1 MRSLLIIFL
10 ATSLSS
16 CATFQPKDIAINI
29 NLLTVDKDMNPIDAY
44 CNLYSASS
52 KLDVLAPKKFTFL
65 TQCSSINILCK
76 SGNLS
81 GQFGIVEN
89 EESTTG
95 QDFIISSSGIGYLF
109 DRAVDTVTPMGSL
122 INIFGDD
129 EECVTE
135 RDITVVLE

>member
-1 MRSLLIIFL
+1 MRSFLIIFL

-81 GQFGIVEN
+81 GQFGIVEI

-95 QDFIISSSGIGYLF
+95 QDFIINSGIGYLF

-122 INIFGDD
+122 INILGDD

>member
-95 QDFIISSSGIGYLF
+95 QDFIISSGIGYLF

>member
-1 MRSLLIIFL
+1 MRRLLIIFL
-10 ATSLSS
+10 VISLSS

-44 CNLYSASS
+44 CNLYSTSS

-95 QDFIISSSGIGYLF
+95 QDFIISSGIGYLF

-122 INIFGDD
+122 INIFGGD

>member
-81 GQFGIVEN
+81 GQFGIVEI

-95 QDFIISSSGIGYLF
+95 QDFIINSGIGYLF
-109 DRAVDTVTPMGSL
+109 DRAVDTVTPLGSL
-122 INIFGDD
+122 INILGDD
-129 EECVTE
+129 EDCVTE

>member
-81 GQFGIVEN
+81 GQFGIVEI

-95 QDFIISSSGIGYLF
+95 QDFIINSGIGYLF
-109 DRAVDTVTPMGSL
+109 DRAVDTVTPLGSL
-122 INIFGDD
+122 INILGDD

>member
-1 MRSLLIIFL
+1 LRSLLIIFL

-95 QDFIISSSGIGYLF
+95 QDFIISSGIGYLF

>member
-1 MRSLLIIFL
+1 LRSFLIIFL

-81 GQFGIVEN
+81 GQFGIVEI

-95 QDFIISSSGIGYLF
+95 QDFIINSGIGYLF

-122 INIFGDD
+122 INILGDD

>member
-81 GQFGIVEN
+81 GQFGIVEI

-95 QDFIISSSGIGYLF
+95 QDFIINSGIGYLF

-122 INIFGDD
+122 INILGDD

>member
-65 TQCSSINILCK
+65 TSSDL
-76 SGNLS
+76 GAHFT
-81 GQFGIVEN
+81 QAF
-89 EESTTG
+89 
-95 QDFIISSSGIGYLF
+95 Y
-109 DRAVDTVTPMGSL
+109 
-122 INIFGDD
+122 
-129 EECVTE
+129 
-135 RDITVVLE
+135 

>member
-1 MRSLLIIFL
+1 M

-95 QDFIISSSGIGYLF
+95 QDFIISSGIGYLF

>member
-1 MRSLLIIFL
+1 
-10 ATSLSS
+10 
-16 CATFQPKDIAINI
+16 
-29 NLLTVDKDMNPIDAY
+29 MNPIDAY

-81 GQFGIVEN
+81 GQFGIVEI

-95 QDFIISSSGIGYLF
+95 QDFIINSGIGYLF

-122 INIFGDD
+122 INILGDD

>member
-1 MRSLLIIFL
+1 MRRLLIIFL
-10 ATSLSS
+10 VISLSS

-44 CNLYSASS
+44 CNLYSTSS

-95 QDFIISSSGIGYLF
+95 QDFIISSGIGYLF

>member
-95 QDFIISSSGIGYLF
+95 QDFIISSGIGYLF

-122 INIFGDD
+122 INIFGGD

>member
-52 KLDVLAPKKFTFL
+52 QLDVLAPKKFTFL

-81 GQFGIVEN
+81 GQLGIVEN
-89 EESTTG
+89 EQSTTG
-95 QDFIISSSGIGYLF
+95 QDFIIYSGIGYLF